1 MLLLRREYRDGA
13 EPPEIVLL
21 HAEVTRHGGPAGPTR
36 RFTRAVVPSETPGRR
51 VAHLPLPEP
60 AEGERILVR
69 YRYSTVR
76 GGEERFSPW
85 YEVDVPSDDAI
96 ADLYHIPE
104 EGTPNLPPAPGRGH
118 FRLVLPL
125 GGGGA
130 RIRALPVRLRRD
142 AEKAVP
148 VALPR
153 RHRRGIRSGAGHRG
167 PGGPLRPQEP
177 ADAVLPVPPLRGRE
191 TARRQDRVRPHHL
204 RRSRRD
210 RRLRPDGLGRFRM
223 AGHEHLP
230 HGGQGVW
237 PRPRRCRPGHGWAG
251 AADEFFAEDRAAFL
265 AAREAALSLLPLP
278 RVFEAFV
285 FGPSGSA
292 VEYCF
297 QTVERRPDG
306 ELRGAVAEPGKRR
319 ELGRDPLEA
328 AAAGPYRIAFS
339 ASRSAPTSSSVPTV
353 MRRHSASRGVSK
365 YRTRIFRRLS
375 AS

>member
-21 HAEVTRHGGPAGPTR
+21 HAEVTPGEDPAGPPR

-60 AEGERILVR
+60 GEGEQILVR

-85 YEVDVPSDDAI
+85 YTIDVPSDEAI
-96 ADLYHIPE
+96 GDLYRIPE

-125 GGGGA
+125 GEGERASGTFRFGFGAMRKKPSPSLCRAAIDAGYGPAPVIEAPEALSVLKNRPMPYFLYHLSADGILRADKVACA
-130 RIRALPVRLRRD
+130 RIPFVDPDGIVVSARMVWGDSAWRATNFSLMEAKGYAPG
-142 AEKAVP
+142 P
-148 VALPR
+148 VAAAEATK
-153 RHRRGIRSGAGHRG
+153 SGASLPASALGH
-167 PGGPLRPQEP
+167 P
-177 ADAVLPVPPLRGRE
+177 
-191 TARRQDRVRPHHL
+191 
-204 RRSRRD
+204 
-210 RRLRPDGLGRFRM
+210 
-223 AGHEHLP
+223 
-230 HGGQGVW
+230 W
-237 PRPRRCRPGHGWAG
+237 PS
-251 AADEFFAEDRAAFL
+251 EFFAEDRAAFL
-265 AAREAALSLLPLP
+265 AEREAALSLLPLP

-306 ELRGAVAEPGKRR
+306 SFEVRWRNR
-319 ELGRDPLEA
+319 ESGGNWVVTL
-328 AAAGPYRIAFS
+328 
-339 ASRSAPTSSSVPTV
+339 
-353 MRRHSASRGVSK
+353 
-365 YRTRIFRRLS
+365 
-375 AS
+375 